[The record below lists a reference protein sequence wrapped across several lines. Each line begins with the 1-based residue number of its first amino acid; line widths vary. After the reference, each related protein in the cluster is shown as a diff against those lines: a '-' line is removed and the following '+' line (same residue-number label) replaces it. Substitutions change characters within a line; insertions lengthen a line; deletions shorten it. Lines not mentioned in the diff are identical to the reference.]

1 MTTAIVVFGIAL
13 GANAQT
19 PEFGGIAGVVRDQ
32 GKIPVAG
39 ATITATKLDDNT
51 ARTATSAAN
60 GTYAMKDVLP
70 GRYSVMAQKAG
81 FKDFTVSSVTVV
93 AGQTV
98 DMADI
103 TLIPMGTGPTSNIA
117 PGNFWKRLAHAYSDD
132 WHDRAIGG
140 PDPAFRGYPAPESNP
155 PYPFTVWPYGGAP
168 VMGQPNTM
176 LPPLMTAL
184 DNGPHGEKWLN
195 SKIQIYGWVDTG
207 FNVSSSNKPGFSNA
221 PAAYYVKPNTISL
234 DQAALYVERVP
245 DTVQTDHID
254 WGFRFTTIYGIDYRF
269 TTSNGI
275 FSNQLLNKNREYG
288 VDPVMAYFD
297 LYIPQVADGMNIRI
311 GRYVS
316 LPDIEAQLAPNN
328 YTYSHS
334 LTYVYDCY
342 TQQGINITTK
352 LSNHWMLQTGL
363 SAGCDSS
370 IWTQDAKATGTVCL
384 SYTWSNGGD
393 NIYACANSINSSKYA
408 YNNLAAYYLTWYH
421 KINEKWHFDT
431 ESWYQY
437 EKDVP
442 SIFGSVPTETGAN
455 GAWCAPGEQT
465 CYAPEYAI
473 LNYVE
478 RQYGKK
484 DTLSIRNEFFDDIK
498 GQRTGYK
505 DKYTEHTISWNHW
518 IGTSLVFRPEVRFER
533 AYSIPAYDD
542 GTKKNQFIVSGDMI
556 WFF

>member
-1 MTTAIVVFGIAL
+1 
-13 GANAQT
+13 
-19 PEFGGIAGVVRDQ
+19 VVRDQ